1 MKVLHILLCSSAL
14 LLSSVCAELATD
26 AAIIELKPKPED
38 ETVTTDFV
46 FHNKGNKPVK
56 VLKIDS
62 ACSCLSAS
70 LDKAVYQPGEKG
82 VGKAEF
88 KLSSFTGRHE
98 KTVHVQT
105 DDPQQSEWVITF
117 MIEIPEIVKIEPK
130 TLQWWIG
137 DAAEAKT
144 SKVTI
149 TGADPMKILNI
160 TSTREQVE
168 FSWKEITPGKEYEI
182 TVKPRSTAEVM
193 LGALKIETDSKI
205 PKYQRQ
211 LSFFSV
217 YRKPSS

>member
-1 MKVLHILLCSSAL
+1 MKVLPTFFCLSALMLSSA
-14 LLSSVCAELATD
+14 CAELATD

-46 FHNKGNKPVK
+46 FHNKGSKPVK

-88 KLSSFTGRHE
+88 KLSSFTGHQE
-98 KTVHVQT
+98 KSVHVQT
-105 DDPQQSEWVITF
+105 DDPQQTEWVITF

-137 DAAEAKT
+137 DPTEA
-144 SKVTI
+144 
-149 TGADPMKILNI
+149 GAIGVLLDLYERSCELI
-160 TSTREQVE
+160 
-168 FSWKEITPGKEYEI
+168 PGE
-182 TVKPRSTAEVM
+182 
-193 LGALKIETDSKI
+193 
-205 PKYQRQ
+205 
-211 LSFFSV
+211 
-217 YRKPSS
+217 